1 MLCLFLHRC
10 GVFLELVEIVIIV
23 FTAIVAAGLAQSY
36 LSRGY
41 AIATSPLEPMAL
53 LFTDGVLQ
61 HGTDSALRHFA
72 VEPGLHA
79 WQDIHDTLVPIFPDF
94 PLVPGSGEEG
104 RVVLEPQGHTA
115 PHNIELRW
123 RDALCWVTLTPVEEA
138 TAAPITPALEQEMN
152 ALRLSSDTMINPV
165 WHLHPDGTV
174 CWKNPA
180 YTVLL
185 ELTRGLDANPETPLF
200 PISPG
205 DGPRRV
211 ALRLDPLDA
220 PDWYEVTSIQM
231 GSVTVCHANCINAL
245 VEAEQAQ
252 RDFVQSL
259 AKTFA
264 HLPVG
269 LAIFDRRGQL
279 VLFNPALVDLT
290 HLTPKFL
297 SSRPAMLSFFDQLR
311 EDRLMPEPKNYASWR
326 QTITDLIAAASDT
339 SYEETWNLEDGRTF
353 SVEGRPHPDGAT
365 AFLFEDISAEV
376 SMTRSFRSELELGQS
391 LIDVVE
397 DGLVVFS
404 ATGALTFCNVAYRG
418 LWGHDPDTGFV
429 ETTIDDCINLWTRLC
444 QPSALWPEIAK
455 CISER
460 STGTPWDM
468 TLYLKNGDALTC
480 EVQGI
485 ASGSTLIRF
494 RTQKP
499 EHGLAAPALENLQK

>member
-1 MLCLFLHRC
+1 M
-10 GVFLELVEIVIIV
+10 FLELIEIVVIV
-23 FTAIVAAGLAQSY
+23 LTAIVAAGLAQSY
-36 LSRGY
+36 LSRSHVT
-41 AIATSPLEPMAL
+41 ATTPIEPMAL

-79 WQDIHDTLVPIFPDF
+79 WQDIRDTLIPTFPDF
-94 PLVPGSGEEG
+94 PPVPGSGPQG
-104 RVVLEPQGHTA
+104 SVVLQPQGQA
-115 PHNIELRW
+115 APPHNIELRW
-123 RDALCWVTLTPVEEA
+123 RDALCWVTLTPVEEPS
-138 TAAPITPALEQEMN
+138 TTTPITPAIAQEMN

-165 WHLHPDGTV
+165 WHLNAEGAV
-174 CWKNPA
+174 CWSNPA
-180 YTVLL
+180 YTVLH
-185 ELTRGLDANPETPLF
+185 ELARGPDADPETPLF
-200 PISPG
+200 PITSG

-211 ALRLDPLDA
+211 TLRLDPLDL

-231 GSVTVCHANCINAL
+231 GSITVCHANCINAL

-264 HLPVG
+264 HLSVG

-297 SSRPAMLSFFDQLR
+297 SSRPQILSFFDQLR
-311 EDRLMPEPKNYASWR
+311 EDRIMPEPKNYASWR
-326 QTITDLIAAASDT
+326 QAITDLIAAASDT

-376 SMTRSFRSELELGQS
+376 SLTRSFRSELELGQS

-404 ATGALTFCNVAYRG
+404 ASGALTCCNLAYRD
-418 LWGHDPDTGFV
+418 LWGHDPGTGFV
-429 ETTIDDCINLWTRLC
+429 ETTIGDCIDLWSRLC

-460 STGTPWDM
+460 GTGTPWDM

-480 EVQGI
+480 EVRGI
-485 ASGSTLIRF
+485 ASGSTLVRF
-494 RTQKP
+494 RNRS
-499 EHGLAAPALENLQK
+499 AANDPAASRRDELEK

>member
-1 MLCLFLHRC
+1 M
-10 GVFLELVEIVIIV
+10 FLELIEIVVIV
-23 FTAIVAAGLAQSY
+23 STAIVAAGLAQSY
-36 LSRGY
+36 LARSHTT
-41 AIATSPLEPMAL
+41 AVAPVEPMAL

-79 WQDIHDTLVPIFPDF
+79 WQDIRDTLIPAFPDF
-94 PLVPGSGEEG
+94 PLVPGSGTQG
-104 RVVLEPQGHTA
+104 SVVLLPKGLA
-115 PHNIELRW
+115 APPHNIELRW
-123 RDALCWVTLTPVEEA
+123 RDALCWVTLTPVDHSS
-138 TAAPITPALEQEMN
+138 TNPISPAVAQEMN

-165 WHLHPDGTV
+165 WHLHADGTV

-185 ELTRGLDANPETPLF
+185 ELARGLDTDPETPLF
-200 PISPG
+200 QVTPG

-211 ALRLDPLDA
+211 TLRLDPLDL

-264 HLPVG
+264 HLSVG

-326 QTITDLIAAASDT
+326 QTITDLITAASDT
-339 SYEETWNLEDGRTF
+339 CYQETWSLEDRRTF

-376 SMTRSFRSELELGQS
+376 SLTRSFRSELELGQS

-404 ATGALTFCNVAYRG
+404 ANGALTFCNAAYRE
-418 LWGHDPDTGFV
+418 LWGHDPDTGFI
-429 ETTIDDCINLWTRLC
+429 ETTITDCIDLWARLC
-444 QPSALWPEIAK
+444 QPSALWPEIAD
-455 CISER
+455 CISKR
-460 STGTPWDM
+460 NNSAPWDM
-468 TLYLKNGDALTC
+468 PLYLKNGGVLTC
-480 EVQGI
+480 EVRGI
-485 ASGSTLIRF
+485 AAGSTLIRF
-494 RTQKP
+494 RTQKSAK
-499 EHGLAAPALENLQK
+499 HTIAPALEKLEK